1 MEQLPK
7 RFLSFEL
14 LKSGKRVG
22 VKRLHPQGFHND
34 NMIVMFEHGAFDN
47 AFSRL
52 YDEGMSLI
60 EKTAAYIDGDGKIAS
75 RNLSGEAS
83 SLYAAEAMRMSTRLM
98 QVASWLLL
106 FRAAREKEM
115 TKEQI
120 AQEKAKVCLNTPS
133 LIDENPNWKELPE
146 EFKHLVELS
155 LRIEERVRHMDR
167 DVESALNHDESAL
180 NPVNKQID
188 MIKAAFQHN

>member
-1 MEQLPK
+1 MHSQ
-7 RFLSFEL
+7 
-14 LKSGKRVG
+14 G
-22 VKRLHPQGFHND
+22 VHNG

-47 AFSRL
+47 AFSNL
-52 YDEGMSLI
+52 YDEGMTLI
-60 EKTAAYIDGDGKIAS
+60 EKTAAYIDGEGKIAS
-75 RNLSGEAS
+75 RTLSGEAS

-120 AQEKAKVCLNTPS
+120 SQEKAKVTLYTPS
-133 LIDENPNWKELPE
+133 LGRKNAHWQELPE
-146 EFKHLVELS
+146 NFKHLVDLS
-155 LRIEERVRHMDR
+155 LRIEERVRHMDH
-167 DVESALNHDESAL
+167 DVESALSKNADI
-180 NPVNKQID
+180 NPVSKQIN

>member
-1 MEQLPK
+1 M
-7 RFLSFEL
+7 
-14 LKSGKRVG
+14 
-22 VKRLHPQGFHND
+22 HPQDFHND
-34 NMIVMFEHGAFDN
+34 NMIVMFEHGAFDS

-60 EKTAAYIDGDGKIAS
+60 EKTASYIDGDGKVAS

-115 TKEQI
+115 SKDQI
-120 AQEKAKVCLNTPS
+120 AQEKAKVSLNTTS
-133 LIDENPNWKELPE
+133 LIGENEHWQELPD
-146 EFKHLVELS
+146 EFKQLVELS
-155 LRIEERVRHMDR
+155 LRIEERVRHMDH
-167 DVESALNHDESAL
+167 DVESALTSENGDG
-180 NPVNKQID
+180 NPVNKQIE
-188 MIKAAFQHN
+188 MLKAVFQHN